1 MGSPRSVPQIDR
13 CRRRPVEAG
22 PRLILRSG
30 SRRRQ
35 SPNTAQPSA
44 RPAAHFARLAQDA
57 LARGWQAWVFG
68 SGKDQAI
75 ADEIVR
81 LAGAP
86 TGLVNLCG
94 RTGLDQAIDLMSLA
108 RLAVCND
115 SGLMHIAAAL
125 RVPLVVMFVQPRL
138 YPAAV

>member
-1 MGSPRSVPQIDR
+1 
-13 CRRRPVEAG
+13 
-22 PRLILRSG
+22 
-30 SRRRQ
+30 
-35 SPNTAQPSA
+35 
-44 RPAAHFARLAQDA
+44 
-57 LARGWQAWVFG
+57 VFG

-86 TGLVNLCG
+86 SGLVNLCG

-125 RVPLVVMFVQPRL
+125 RVPLVALYGSSSPGFTPPLSDQAEILSLKLDCSPCFKRECPLGHTHCLTQLTPDQVWPAVGRL
-138 YPAAV
+138 LPDSLP